1 MKTLFVSLLTI
12 ISHDNVRVRATILI
26 DMTNSICDVVYN
38 FHGAFQRTV
47 FFAQRLSGNG
57 AKRQGPGETSSW
69 MDNDLTKEE
78 VGKNE
83 D

>member
-1 MKTLFVSLLTI
+1 
-12 ISHDNVRVRATILI
+12 
-26 DMTNSICDVVYN
+26 MTNSICDVVYN